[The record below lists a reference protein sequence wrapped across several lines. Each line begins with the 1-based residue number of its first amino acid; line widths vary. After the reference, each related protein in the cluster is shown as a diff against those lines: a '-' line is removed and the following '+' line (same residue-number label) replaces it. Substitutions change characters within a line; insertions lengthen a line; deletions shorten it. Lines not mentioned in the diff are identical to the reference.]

1 VTLLTSF
8 DSAYPIKTTQSYDRQ
23 TKTRTNILCP
33 NAVFTYNEFMGGVD
47 LLDSLVT
54 LYQIKRRS
62 KKYYHRLFFH
72 FLDMAVVTCWLR
84 YRRDCEDMGLT
95 NKKQLSLLKFKY
107 KIAEAL
113 CREEKTTLATSRKG
127 RRSASLDKAFHAKK
141 ARAHASKAIPQQAV
155 RNDNVDH
162 FPIYKEKR
170 GRCKLPGCNSRPYFF
185 LQQMSSPPVHSQK
198 QKLLSDFSE
207 NMKSKVGLCVCV

>member
-1 VTLLTSF
+1 MTALVFRPGNHTDQPNFVQVSLWTNQRKGVTLLTSF

-72 FLDMAVVTCWLR
+72 FLDMTVVTCWLR

-95 NKKQLSLLKFKY
+95 NKKQFSLLKFKY

-127 RRSASLDKAFHAKK
+127 RRSTSLDKAFEAKK
-141 ARAHASKAIPQQAV
+141 S
-155 RNDNVDH
+155 
-162 FPIYKEKR
+162 
-170 GRCKLPGCNSRPYFF
+170 
-185 LQQMSSPPVHSQK
+185 
-198 QKLLSDFSE
+198 
-207 NMKSKVGLCVCV
+207 